1 MSALVT
7 TPRFIF
13 FTDFDGTITT
23 DDCNDYLVDNLGFG
37 SERRRQLQ
45 KEVLC
50 DRMSFRDSFLEMFNS
65 ITAPY
70 NECLDILRQNIKFD
84 SDFREFYDWTQQNN
98 IPIVILS
105 SGTQHMIRTLLDAH
119 LGPDWDIQIVSNEAV
134 PRDGKNINEQGG
146 WKIEFHDDSHHGHDK
161 SLEIRKYSSLPSRPV
176 LLYAGDGI
184 SDLSAAKE
192 TDLLFAKANRDKLCP
207 HLIRAKAL
215 SSCTDLSS
223 WCGKE
228 KLPFVA
234 FDNWNHI
241 LQTCKDIV
249 AGVTTVHEVTKNH
262 S

>member
-1 MSALVT
+1 MRRRDPHPTVMSSRGIDRTNNFALLPAYPSADCQLLAFIPPIIYHLCLPVHMSALVT

-84 SDFREFYDWTQQNN
+84 SGFREFYDWTQQNN

-134 PRDGKNINEQGG
+134 PRDGKSINEQGG
-146 WKIEFHDDSHHGHDK
+146 WKIEFHDDRFVSAR
-161 SLEIRKYSSLPSRPV
+161 SLMNYRYKY
-176 LLYAGDGI
+176 
-184 SDLSAAKE
+184 
-192 TDLLFAKANRDKLCP
+192 
-207 HLIRAKAL
+207 
-215 SSCTDLSS
+215 
-223 WCGKE
+223 
-228 KLPFVA
+228 
-234 FDNWNHI
+234 
-241 LQTCKDIV
+241 
-249 AGVTTVHEVTKNH
+249 
-262 S
+262 